1 MNIFKPRTKDR
12 ICFVHVPKCGG
23 QSVKTGLEKAFNSRL
38 ETVRIKAAPSL
49 KGALV
54 HDQNGKINLHAY
66 RENVLRYF
74 LSDEQ
79 VGLVMGHYPC
89 RKNTLDFFEEEWK
102 FVTILRNPIDR
113 FISHFLYNTH
123 KDSEHFKQ
131 DQALDDF
138 LKTSRAAA
146 SGEMYVRYFSE
157 FPDIS
162 LEQGILDATANLDRF
177 ALVGVLEKLG
187 DWERDFHTIF
197 GSRLRIGRVN
207 SSPAGAKLA
216 KKEITEEQLAK
227 IAALCEPSMHVYEHI
242 LNSRQS

>member
-23 QSVKTGLEKAFNSRL
+23 QSIKSGIQSVFNSPL
-38 ETVRIKAAPSL
+38 ESVRIKAAPSL
-49 KGALV
+49 RGALV
-54 HDQNGKINLHAY
+54 PDQNSKNNLHAY

-74 LSDEQ
+74 LSDAQ

-89 RKNTLDFFEEEWK
+89 RKSTLDFFGEEWK

-157 FPDIS
+157 FPDIP
-162 LEQGILDATANLDRF
+162 LEQGIRDASANLDRF
-177 ALVGVLEKLG
+177 ALVGVLDKLEE
-187 DWERDFHTIF
+187 WERDYQAIF
-197 GSRLRIGRVN
+197 GGRLRIGRVN

-227 IAALCEPSMHVYEHI
+227 IAALCEPSMHVYKHI